1 MEAISKKASPTLIV
15 TQVTPNEATHLDA
28 KEAEERFL
36 KWANFAANEQFQQK
50 SIFGL
55 MKGNHRGNIFMT
67 HWHPSCSWTGVVRA
81 GKTVVKAMGA
91 ARYEASSKQQLVEIE
106 TKLLLHCKKKFFL
119 SKRNF
124 KNSKMRL
131 KNKII
136 ISLQW
141 L

>member
-15 TQVTPNEATHLDA
+15 TQVTPNKATHLDA

-50 SIFGL
+50 LFFGL
-55 MKGNHRGNIFMT
+55 MKGNHWGNIFMT

-106 TKLLLHCKKKFFL
+106 TKLLLHCKKSFFFQ
-119 SKRNF
+119 NAI
-124 KNSKMRL
+124 L
-131 KNKII
+131 KIQKCA
-136 ISLQW
+136 
-141 L
+141 

>member
-15 TQVTPNEATHLDA
+15 TQVTPNKATHLDA

-50 SIFGL
+50 LIFGL
-55 MKGNHRGNIFMT
+55 MKGNHWGNIFMT
-67 HWHPSCSWTGVVRA
+67 HWRPSCSWTGVVRA

-106 TKLLLHCKKKFFL
+106 TKLLLHCKKSFFFQ
-119 SKRNF
+119 NAI
-124 KNSKMRL
+124 L
-131 KNKII
+131 KIQKCA
-136 ISLQW
+136 
-141 L
+141 

>member
-1 MEAISKKASPTLIV
+1 M

-91 ARYEASSKQQLVEIE
+91 ARYEASPKQQLVEIE
-106 TKLLLHCKKKFFL
+106 TKLLLHCKKSFFFKTQFL
-119 SKRNF
+119 KF
-124 KNSKMRL
+124 KNAL
-131 KNKII
+131 KK
-136 ISLQW
+136 LK